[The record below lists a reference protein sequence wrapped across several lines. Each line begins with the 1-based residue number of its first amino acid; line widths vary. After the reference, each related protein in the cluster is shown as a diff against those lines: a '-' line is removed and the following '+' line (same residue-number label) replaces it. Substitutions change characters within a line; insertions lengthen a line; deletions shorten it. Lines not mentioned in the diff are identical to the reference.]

1 MALRSLEKQ
10 WPVLNEVEN
19 STANYVPCGSKHAL
33 DTHND
38 AGKFVDM
45 HQQQKCSTSN
55 RNMGARGYVSIQI
68 KVAEADQVTGRF
80 HQQFKTYTVCGA
92 LCRMGESD
100 DSILLL
106 AKADGILSKNF

>member
-1 MALRSLEKQ
+1 
-10 WPVLNEVEN
+10 
-19 STANYVPCGSKHAL
+19 
-33 DTHND
+33 
-38 AGKFVDM
+38 M